1 MNATM
6 VEQRSGIQR
15 NLSTVYVRRDTK
27 ERGVKKV
34 IIISIN
40 MKAYIRNL
48 KAHIYPHITTKS
60 PFIRNHVFLTNQ
72 YIN

>member
-1 MNATM
+1 MIWDPEKPFNC
-6 VEQRSGIQR
+6 
-15 NLSTVYVRRDTK
+15 LCKKDTK
-27 ERGVKKV
+27 ERSVKKV
-34 IIISIN
+34 IIILIN

-72 YIN
+72 